1 MQEKLVRIQWEFE
14 PGRENKLL
22 QNLIAEFGPANIA
35 LIILLALITS
45 TIHGATG
52 VAGGF
57 LLTAALAPIIGVKPL
72 VPMISVALLIS
83 HSSRAILNGKH
94 FDKTVFLTV
103 CLTAVP
109 CIIAAAL
116 IYGRLSAQIISIT
129 LGGIVLASIPIRR
142 WAMNHKIKSG
152 HLALG
157 SVGAV
162 YGGLSGVS
170 IGPGML
176 LVPFMLGYGLSRE
189 SFVATLA
196 TIALVTNITRVSVFG
211 TTSMLSEQYILLG
224 IIIGLITI
232 PGNWLG
238 RSVLRKIT
246 NEGHANFVDI
256 LTVIGAFNF
265 FWLALR

>member
-1 MQEKLVRIQWEFE
+1 M
-14 PGRENKLL
+14 
-22 QNLIAEFGPANIA
+22 
-35 LIILLALITS
+35 
-45 TIHGATG
+45 
-52 VAGGF
+52 
-57 LLTAALAPIIGVKPL
+57 
-72 VPMISVALLIS
+72 
-83 HSSRAILNGKH
+83 
-94 FDKTVFLTV
+94 
-103 CLTAVP
+103 P
-109 CIIAAAL
+109 CVIAAAL
-116 IYGRLSAQIISIT
+116 LYGRLSAQVISIG
-129 LGGIVLASIPIRR
+129 LGVVVLASIPVRR
-142 WAMNHKIKSG
+142 WAKTRKVKAGPIT
-152 HLALG
+152 LG

-211 TTSMLSEQYILLG
+211 STSLLNEQYILLG
-224 IIIGLITI
+224 IIVGLVTI
-232 PGNWLG
+232 PGNWIG

-246 NEGHANFVDI
+246 NEGHSSFVDI